1 MEYKIIEPDE
11 DPKATM
17 EWIKLKFVKYGHK
30 FELNTAD
37 CEIYKRGKV
46 WIVEHQGDILY
57 YETHSDNYP
66 FFESAFHYMNPAKWA
81 KWKTVSELATFRQAI
96 REATVQGTD
105 YCDTILEEPLTYKTY
120 RKFMRFARAHDLQ
133 HHGSHTF

>member
-1 MEYKIIEPDE
+1 MIYKTIEPGE
-11 DPKATM
+11 AT
-17 EWIKLKFVKYGHK
+17 EATFKTILPKFVKYGYKH
-30 FELNTAD
+30 EVNAAD

-46 WIVEHQGDILY
+46 WIIEHSGDVLY

-81 KWKTVSELATFRQAI
+81 DWKTVGELVTFRQAI

-105 YCDTILEEPLTYKTY
+105 YCDTILEEPLTHKTY
-120 RKFMRFARAHDLQ
+120 RKFMRFARAHDLR